1 MINVNNITSTL
12 AKLPDQALQQYAMMH
27 KNDPYVMSLAVS
39 ESNRRK
45 EMRAAQGA
53 QGGMQ
58 EQPKVVDAAVAEM
71 APQAPPMPQQME
83 QPMPED
89 SGIGQ
94 LPAGDMEFAGGG
106 ILAFAEGDSIP
117 KASNKAFVTFLESI
131 GKTSRDF
138 IEASPQE
145 KKALQT
151 AFEKAVSGPR
161 APSAASPATDT
172 GSKPLSNRA
181 GRAVGQGFRR
191 FGPAAALGA
200 EAVENFGKFKFNTD
214 NDIDTSLSGTV
225 KDYSEGEYARMLKGL
240 GVGAGEALLDTG
252 SGLAGLV
259 DYALPGQPAQQAY
272 DKLVRGTFDLKP
284 DPNAPAAPSRQDPL
298 RAQEAAADI
307 PYGSVVPPAAAPD
320 AGAGAGAAPEA
331 APVVTAPNPLA
342 TPVGIAQVAG
352 PTVTNA
358 APVSMDYA
366 GARAGLEGT
375 KGFGPV
381 TTEYD
386 EYERQKKAAAQ
397 KGVDRSKESLTREEK
412 FQAEMGEYGVGK
424 EKRLKEREE
433 KLSKD
438 EKSNYGL
445 AFLEAGLA
453 MMGGESPHALV
464 NVSKS
469 TLQGLGKYKTG
480 LAKLNDRKEKLFDAY
495 DSLEDARRSDKKDR
509 FARIEAAQDKI
520 SSAQTAL
527 ENVSVDVL
535 AKRIEVDEV
544 RRNAINKAVIDTAT
558 AEYNANAQGA
568 QADANRQTNADLARY
583 RAATESANTSAQMAA
598 ADRRIIAQLQSQQ
611 KIAAMPQGQERL
623 FAALA
628 DPTSNVAKGMAAYA
642 AAMGKDKDTATA
654 DFVRYVEAATK
665 NADPTNPPNMDTLL
679 QQFLAAQQ
687 RLGGTRMTSSL
698 PQGAQTVK

>member
-27 KNDPYVMSLAVS
+27 KNDPYIMSLAVS

-58 EQPKVVDAAVAEM
+58 EPPKVVDAAVAEM
-71 APQAPPMPQQME
+71 APQA

-89 SGIGQ
+89 IGIGQ

-106 ILAFAEGDSIP
+106 ILAFANTGSVPGPSDVRPTGRYQNPVYDGTPSSSVE
-117 KASNKAFVTFLESI
+117 AF
-131 GKTSRDF
+131 
-138 IEASPQE
+138 
-145 KKALQT
+145 KKALESNKLTDAERAEARAKVQGPGGLAAAIEWLST
-151 AFEKAVSGPR
+151 INERKDALDTERSNRIKAEQREGVASDARSRFAKRDERLAIPG
-161 APSAASPATDT
+161 SA
-172 GSKPLSNRA
+172 PLS
-181 GRAVGQGFRR
+181 
-191 FGPAAALGA
+191 
-200 EAVENFGKFKFNTD
+200 
-214 NDIDTSLSGTV
+214 
-225 KDYSEGEYARMLKGL
+225 
-240 GVGAGEALLDTG
+240 
-252 SGLAGLV
+252 
-259 DYALPGQPAQQAY
+259 GQPS
-272 DKLVRGTFDLKP
+272 GN
-284 DPNAPAAPSRQDPL
+284 DPNESPYNGEGAPVAP
-298 RAQEAAADI
+298 
-307 PYGSVVPPAAAPD
+307 
-320 AGAGAGAAPEA
+320 APEA
-331 APVVTAPNPLA
+331 APNPLA
-342 TPVGIAQVAG
+342 TPVGIEQVAG

-366 GARAGLEGT
+366 GASAGLAGI
-375 KGFGPV
+375 KGFAPV
-381 TTEYD
+381 TTELD
-386 EYERQKKAAAQ
+386 EFKEAKEAAAQ
-397 KGVDRSKESLTREEK
+397 KGVDRAEGSLTREEK

-453 MMGGESPHALV
+453 MMGGKDQNAFANISAGA
-464 NVSKS
+464 
-469 TLQGLGKYKTG
+469 LQGLGKYKTG

-495 DSLEDARRSDKKDR
+495 DSLEDARRSDKKDK
-509 FARIEAAQDKI
+509 FARIETAQDKI
-520 SSAQTAL
+520 NSAQTAL
-527 ENVSVDVL
+527 ENVSVEVL
-535 AKRIEVDEV
+535 GKEFEINETRQ
-544 RRNAINKAVIDTAT
+544 NALNAAVIRTANTEYT
-558 AEYNANAQGA
+558 ARTQGA
-568 QADANRQTNADLARY
+568 QADANRATNADVARFNAETQ
-583 RAATESANTSAQMAA
+583 RATTAAQIASG
-598 ADRRIIAQLQSQQ
+598 DRRTIAE
-611 KIAAMPQGQERL
+611 IASREKVADMATGQERL

-654 DFVRYVEAATK
+654 DFVKYVEAATK

-687 RLGGTRMTSSL
+687 RLSGAKLTSSL

>member
-27 KNDPYVMSLAVS
+27 KNDPYIMSLAVS

-58 EQPKVVDAAVAEM
+58 EPPKVVDAAVAEM
-71 APQAPPMPQQME
+71 APQA

-89 SGIGQ
+89 IGIGQ

-106 ILAFAEGDSIP
+106 ILAFANTGSVPGPSDVRPTGRYQNPLYGGTPSSSVE
-117 KASNKAFVTFLESI
+117 AF
-131 GKTSRDF
+131 
-138 IEASPQE
+138 
-145 KKALQT
+145 KKALESNKLTDAERAEARAKVQGPGGLAAAIEWLST
-151 AFEKAVSGPR
+151 INERKDALDTERSNRIKAEQREGVASDARSRFAKRDERLAIPG
-161 APSAASPATDT
+161 SA
-172 GSKPLSNRA
+172 PLS
-181 GRAVGQGFRR
+181 
-191 FGPAAALGA
+191 
-200 EAVENFGKFKFNTD
+200 
-214 NDIDTSLSGTV
+214 
-225 KDYSEGEYARMLKGL
+225 
-240 GVGAGEALLDTG
+240 
-252 SGLAGLV
+252 
-259 DYALPGQPAQQAY
+259 GQPS
-272 DKLVRGTFDLKP
+272 GN
-284 DPNAPAAPSRQDPL
+284 DPNESPYNGEGAPVAP
-298 RAQEAAADI
+298 
-307 PYGSVVPPAAAPD
+307 
-320 AGAGAGAAPEA
+320 APEA
-331 APVVTAPNPLA
+331 APNPLA
-342 TPVGIAQVAG
+342 TPVGIEQVAG

-366 GARAGLEGT
+366 GASAGLAGI
-375 KGFGPV
+375 KGFAPV
-381 TTEYD
+381 TTELD
-386 EYERQKKAAAQ
+386 EFKEAKEAAAQ
-397 KGVDRSKESLTREEK
+397 KGVDRAEGSLTREEK

-424 EKRLKEREE
+424 EKRLKEREA

-453 MMGGESPHALV
+453 MMGGKDQNAFANISAGAL
-464 NVSKS
+464 
-469 TLQGLGKYKTG
+469 TGLGSYKTG

-495 DSLEDARRSDKKDR
+495 DSLEDARRSDKKDK
-509 FARIEAAQDKI
+509 FARIETAQDKI

-535 AKRIEVDEV
+535 GKKVEMNETRQ
-544 RRNAINKAVIDTAT
+544 NALNKAIIDTANT
-558 AEYNANAQGA
+558 EYNARTQGA
-568 QADANRQTNADLARY
+568 QADANRATNADVARFNAETQ
-583 RAATESANTSAQMAA
+583 RATTEAQMASG
-598 ADRRIIAQLQSQQ
+598 DRRTTAEIASRE
-611 KIAAMPQGQERL
+611 KVADMPTGQERL

-654 DFVRYVEAATK
+654 DFVKYVEAATK

-687 RLGGTRMTSSL
+687 RLSGAKMTNSL

>member
-27 KNDPYVMSLAVS
+27 KNDPYIMSLAVS

-58 EQPKVVDAAVAEM
+58 EPPKVVDAAVAEM
-71 APQAPPMPQQME
+71 APQA

-89 SGIGQ
+89 IGIGQ

-106 ILAFAEGDSIP
+106 ILAFANTGSVPGPSDVRPTGRYQNPVYGGTPSSSVE
-117 KASNKAFVTFLESI
+117 AF
-131 GKTSRDF
+131 
-138 IEASPQE
+138 
-145 KKALQT
+145 KKALESNKLTDAERAEARAKVQGPGGLAAAIEWLST
-151 AFEKAVSGPR
+151 INERKDALDTERSNRIKAEQREGVASDARSRFAKRDERLAIPG
-161 APSAASPATDT
+161 SA
-172 GSKPLSNRA
+172 PLS
-181 GRAVGQGFRR
+181 
-191 FGPAAALGA
+191 
-200 EAVENFGKFKFNTD
+200 
-214 NDIDTSLSGTV
+214 
-225 KDYSEGEYARMLKGL
+225 
-240 GVGAGEALLDTG
+240 
-252 SGLAGLV
+252 
-259 DYALPGQPAQQAY
+259 GQPS
-272 DKLVRGTFDLKP
+272 GN
-284 DPNAPAAPSRQDPL
+284 DPNESPYNGEGAPVAP
-298 RAQEAAADI
+298 
-307 PYGSVVPPAAAPD
+307 
-320 AGAGAGAAPEA
+320 APEA
-331 APVVTAPNPLA
+331 APNPLA
-342 TPVGIAQVAG
+342 TPVGIEQVAG

-366 GARAGLEGT
+366 GASAGLAGI
-375 KGFGPV
+375 KGFAPV
-381 TTEYD
+381 TTELD
-386 EYERQKKAAAQ
+386 EFEKEKKAAAQ
-397 KGVDRSKESLTREEK
+397 KGVNRSEERLTREEK

-453 MMGGESPHALV
+453 MMGGKDQNAFANISAGAL
-464 NVSKS
+464 
-469 TLQGLGKYKTG
+469 TGLGSYKTG

-495 DSLEDARRSDKKDR
+495 DSLEDARRSDKKDK
-509 FARIEAAQDKI
+509 FARIETAQDKI
-520 SSAQTAL
+520 NSAKTAL
-527 ENVSVDVL
+527 ENVSVEVL
-535 AKRIEVDEV
+535 GKEFEINETRQ
-544 RRNAINKAVIDTAT
+544 NALNAAVIRTANTEYT
-558 AEYNANAQGA
+558 ARTQGA
-568 QADANRQTNADLARY
+568 QADANRATNADVARFNAETQ
-583 RAATESANTSAQMAA
+583 RATTAAQIASG
-598 ADRRIIAQLQSQQ
+598 DRRTIAE
-611 KIAAMPQGQERL
+611 IASREKVADMATGQERL

-654 DFVRYVEAATK
+654 DFVKYVEAATK

-687 RLGGTRMTSSL
+687 RLSGAKLTSSL

>member
-71 APQAPPMPQQME
+71 APQA

-106 ILAFAEGDSIP
+106 ILAFAAGDSIP
-117 KASNKAFVTFLESI
+117 GPRGPKERWQDMTRRPDETSTDFARRVEKAKEEAFRSEMEGPSKFLKFMREKGSEPRM
-131 GKTSRDF
+131 G
-138 IEASPQE
+138 AVPQE
-145 KKALQT
+145 
-151 AFEKAVSGPR
+151 P
-161 APSAASPATDT
+161 AP
-172 GSKPLSNRA
+172 
-181 GRAVGQGFRR
+181 
-191 FGPAAALGA
+191 
-200 EAVENFGKFKFNTD
+200 
-214 NDIDTSLSGTV
+214 
-225 KDYSEGEYARMLKGL
+225 
-240 GVGAGEALLDTG
+240 
-252 SGLAGLV
+252 
-259 DYALPGQPAQQAY
+259 QPQ
-272 DKLVRGTFDLKP
+272 V
-284 DPNAPAAPSRQDPL
+284 RQDPL
-298 RAQEAAADI
+298 RAQEAAAGI
-307 PYGSVVPPAAAPD
+307 PDGSVVPPVMSGTPD
-320 AGAGAGAAPEA
+320 LPVTPNESPYGGEGL
-331 APVVTAPNPLA
+331 PVVPEMPAA
-342 TPVGIAQVAG
+342 PVGIAQVAG

-366 GARAGLEGT
+366 GARAGLSGLKE
-375 KGFGPV
+375 FQPV
-381 TTEYD
+381 TTELD
-386 EYERQKKAAAQ
+386 KFEKEKKAAAQ
-397 KGVDRSKESLTREEK
+397 KGVDRSKERLTREQK

-424 EKRLKEREE
+424 EKRLKEREA

-453 MMGGESPHALV
+453 MMGGKDQNAFANISAGAL
-464 NVSKS
+464 
-469 TLQGLGKYKTG
+469 TGLGSYKTG

-495 DSLEDARRSDKKDR
+495 DSLEDARRSDNKDK

-520 SSAQTAL
+520 SSAKTAL

-535 AKRIEVDEV
+535 GKKIEMDAD
-544 RRNAINKAVIDTAT
+544 RTKALGTAIVNTANT
-558 AEYNANAQGA
+558 EYSTRSQGA
-568 QADANRQTNADLARY
+568 QADANRATQASIAGSQQASAR
-583 RAATESANTSAQMAA
+583 AIAEAQMASQERVA
-598 ADRRIIAQLQSQQ
+598 ATP
-611 KIAAMPQGQERL
+611 KGQERL
-623 FAALA
+623 FEALA

-687 RLGGTRMTSSL
+687 RLGGAKMTSSL

>member
-71 APQAPPMPQQME
+71 APQA

-89 SGIGQ
+89 IGIGQ

-106 ILAFAEGDSIP
+106 ILAFA
-117 KASNKAFVTFLESI
+117 N
-131 GKTSRDF
+131 
-138 IEASPQE
+138 
-145 KKALQT
+145 
-151 AFEKAVSGPR
+151 
-161 APSAASPATDT
+161 T
-172 GSKPLSNRA
+172 GSVPGPKDVKERW
-181 GRAVGQGFRR
+181 QDMKRR
-191 FGPAAALGA
+191 PDETPTEFLRRVEAAKQKDFQAQGPAKFKQSLEEALKENQRNMQEGMGAALAKLRENEPLIPGLGA
-200 EAVENFGKFKFNTD
+200 YPEGIEREAPVA
-214 NDIDTSLSGTV
+214 
-225 KDYSEGEYARMLKGL
+225 EGEPTIAQNPFDTQR
-240 GVGAGEALLDTG
+240 GA
-252 SGLAGLV
+252 V
-259 DYALPGQPAQQAY
+259 P
-272 DKLVRGTFDLKP
+272 
-284 DPNAPAAPSRQDPL
+284 APAP
-298 RAQEAAADI
+298 E
-307 PYGSVVPPAAAPD
+307 
-320 AGAGAGAAPEA
+320 AAPEA
-331 APVVTAPNPLA
+331 APVVPAPVVPAPNPLA

-358 APVSMDYA
+358 APVSMDYV
-366 GARAGLEGT
+366 GARAGLAGIKE
-375 KGFGPV
+375 FGPV
-381 TTEYD
+381 TTELD
-386 EYERQKKAAAQ
+386 EFEKEKKAAAQ
-397 KGVDRSKESLTREEK
+397 KGVDRSKERLTREEK

-424 EKRLKEREE
+424 EKRLKEREA

-453 MMGGESPHALV
+453 MMGGKDQNAFANISAGAL
-464 NVSKS
+464 
-469 TLQGLGKYKTG
+469 TGLGSYKTG

-509 FARIEAAQDKI
+509 FARIETAQDKI
-520 SSAQTAL
+520 NSAQTAL

-535 AKRIEVDEV
+535 GKKVEM
-544 RRNAINKAVIDTAT
+544 NATRQNILNKAIIDTAN
-558 AEYNANAQGA
+558 AEYNARNQAA
-568 QADANRQTNADLARY
+568 QADANRATNADVARFNAETQ
-583 RAATESANTSAQMAA
+583 RATTAA
-598 ADRRIIAQLQSQQ
+598 RIAAGDRRTTAQIESQERIAD
-611 KIAAMPQGQERL
+611 KPTGQERL

-687 RLGGTRMTSSL
+687 RLGGAKLTNSL

>member
-27 KNDPYVMSLAVS
+27 KSDPYIMSLAVS

-58 EQPKVVDAAVAEM
+58 EPPKVVDAAVAEM
-71 APQAPPMPQQME
+71 APQAPPMPQQMG

-89 SGIGQ
+89 IGIGQ

-106 ILAFAEGDSIP
+106 ILAFANTGSVPGPSDVRPTGRYQNPVYGGTPSSSVE
-117 KASNKAFVTFLESI
+117 AF
-131 GKTSRDF
+131 
-138 IEASPQE
+138 
-145 KKALQT
+145 KKALESNKLTDEERAEARAKVQ
-151 AFEKAVSGPR
+151 GPGGI
-161 APSAASPATDT
+161 AAAIEWLSTINERKDALDT
-172 GSKPLSNRA
+172 ERSNRIKA
-181 GRAVGQGFRR
+181 EQREGMA
-191 FGPAAALGA
+191 A
-200 EAVENFGKFKFNTD
+200 EARSRFAKTD
-214 NDIDTSLSGTV
+214 ERRDIP
-225 KDYSEGEYARMLKGL
+225 
-240 GVGAGEALLDTG
+240 G
-252 SGLAGLV
+252 SAP
-259 DYALPGQPAQQAY
+259 LPGQPS
-272 DKLVRGTFDLKP
+272 GN
-284 DPNAPAAPSRQDPL
+284 DPNES
-298 RAQEAAADI
+298 
-307 PYGSVVPPAAAPD
+307 PYSGE
-320 AGAGAGAAPEA
+320 G
-331 APVVTAPNPLA
+331 APVVPAPVVPAPNPLA

-366 GARAGLEGT
+366 GASAGLAGI
-375 KGFGPV
+375 KGFAPV
-381 TTEYD
+381 TTELD
-386 EYERQKKAAAQ
+386 EFEKQKKAAAQ
-397 KGVDRSKESLTREEK
+397 KGVNRAEEGLTREQK

-424 EKRLKEREE
+424 EKRLKEREA

-453 MMGGESPHALV
+453 MMGGKDQNAFANISTGAL
-464 NVSKS
+464 K
-469 TLQGLGKYKTG
+469 GLGSYKTG

-535 AKRIEVDEV
+535 GKKVEM
-544 RRNAINKAVIDTAT
+544 NAARQNALTKAIVDTANT
-558 AEYNANAQGA
+558 EYNARTQGA
-568 QADANRQTNADLARY
+568 QADANRATNADLARY
-583 RAATESANTSAQMAA
+583 RADTQRATTEAQISAG
-598 ADRRIIAQLQSQQ
+598 DRRTTAQIESQERV
-611 KIAAMPQGQERL
+611 AAMPKGQERL

-628 DPTSNVAKGMAAYA
+628 DPTSNVSKGMAAYA

-654 DFVRYVEAATK
+654 DFVKYVEAATK

-687 RLGGTRMTSSL
+687 RLSGAKLTSSL

>member
-27 KNDPYVMSLAVS
+27 KNDPYIMSLAVS

-58 EQPKVVDAAVAEM
+58 EPPKVVDAAVAEM
-71 APQAPPMPQQME
+71 APQA

-89 SGIGQ
+89 IGIGQ

-106 ILAFAEGDSIP
+106 ILAFANTGSVPGPSDVRPTGRYQNPLYGGTPSSSVE
-117 KASNKAFVTFLESI
+117 AF
-131 GKTSRDF
+131 
-138 IEASPQE
+138 
-145 KKALQT
+145 KKALESNKLTDAERAEARAKVQGPGGLAAAIEWLST
-151 AFEKAVSGPR
+151 INERKDALDTERSNRIKAEQREGVASDARSRFAKRDERLAIPG
-161 APSAASPATDT
+161 SA
-172 GSKPLSNRA
+172 PLS
-181 GRAVGQGFRR
+181 
-191 FGPAAALGA
+191 
-200 EAVENFGKFKFNTD
+200 
-214 NDIDTSLSGTV
+214 
-225 KDYSEGEYARMLKGL
+225 
-240 GVGAGEALLDTG
+240 
-252 SGLAGLV
+252 
-259 DYALPGQPAQQAY
+259 GQPS
-272 DKLVRGTFDLKP
+272 GN
-284 DPNAPAAPSRQDPL
+284 DPNESPYNGEGAPVAP
-298 RAQEAAADI
+298 
-307 PYGSVVPPAAAPD
+307 
-320 AGAGAGAAPEA
+320 APEA
-331 APVVTAPNPLA
+331 APNPLA
-342 TPVGIAQVAG
+342 TPVGIEQVAG

-366 GARAGLEGT
+366 GASAGLAGI
-375 KGFGPV
+375 KGFAPV
-381 TTEYD
+381 TTELD
-386 EYERQKKAAAQ
+386 EFKEAKEAAAQ
-397 KGVDRSKESLTREEK
+397 KGVDRAEGSLTREEK

-453 MMGGESPHALV
+453 MMGGKDQNAFANISAGAL
-464 NVSKS
+464 
-469 TLQGLGKYKTG
+469 TGLGSYKTG

-495 DSLEDARRSDKKDR
+495 DSLEDARRSDKKDK
-509 FARIEAAQDKI
+509 FARIETAQDKI
-520 SSAQTAL
+520 NSAKTAL
-527 ENVSVDVL
+527 ENVSVEVL
-535 AKRIEVDEV
+535 GKEFEINETRQ
-544 RRNAINKAVIDTAT
+544 NALNAAVIRTANTEYT
-558 AEYNANAQGA
+558 ARTQGA
-568 QADANRQTNADLARY
+568 QADANRATNADVARFNAETQ
-583 RAATESANTSAQMAA
+583 RATTAAQIASG
-598 ADRRIIAQLQSQQ
+598 DRRTIAE
-611 KIAAMPQGQERL
+611 IASREKVADMATGQERL

-654 DFVRYVEAATK
+654 DFVKYVEAATK

-687 RLGGTRMTSSL
+687 RLSGAKLTSSL

>member
-71 APQAPPMPQQME
+71 APQAPPMPQQMG
-83 QPMPED
+83 QPVPED

-106 ILAFAEGDSIP
+106 ILAFAAGDSIP
-117 KASNKAFVTFLESI
+117 GPSDVQPTGRYQNPVYGGTPSSSVEAF
-131 GKTSRDF
+131 
-138 IEASPQE
+138 
-145 KKALQT
+145 KKALESNKLTDAERAEARAKVQGPGGLAAAIEWLSTINERKEALDT
-151 AFEKAVSGPR
+151 ARTNRIKAEQREAEAAEAR
-161 APSAASPATDT
+161 A
-172 GSKPLSNRA
+172 
-181 GRAVGQGFRR
+181 R
-191 FGPAAALGA
+191 FGT
-200 EAVENFGKFKFNTD
+200 TD
-214 NDIDTSLSGTV
+214 PRLDIP
-225 KDYSEGEYARMLKGL
+225 
-240 GVGAGEALLDTG
+240 G
-252 SGLAGLV
+252 SAP
-259 DYALPGQPAQQAY
+259 LPGQPS
-272 DKLVRGTFDLKP
+272 GN
-284 DPNAPAAPSRQDPL
+284 DPNESPYNGEGAPVAP
-298 RAQEAAADI
+298 E
-307 PYGSVVPPAAAPD
+307 
-320 AGAGAGAAPEA
+320 AAPEA
-331 APVVTAPNPLA
+331 APNPLA
-342 TPVGIAQVAG
+342 APVGIAQVAG

-366 GARAGLEGT
+366 GASAGLAGI
-375 KGFGPV
+375 KGFAPV
-381 TTEYD
+381 TTELDKYK
-386 EYERQKKAAAQ
+386 EEKEAAAQ
-397 KGVDRSKESLTREEK
+397 KGVDRSKEGLTREQK
-412 FQAEMGEYGVGK
+412 FQAEMGEYGAGK
-424 EKRLKEREE
+424 EKRLKEREA

-453 MMGGESPHALV
+453 MMGGKDQNAFANISAGA
-464 NVSKS
+464 
-469 TLQGLGKYKTG
+469 LQGLGKYKTG

-495 DSLEDARRSDKKDR
+495 DSLEDARRSDKKDK

-520 SSAQTAL
+520 SSAKTTL
-527 ENVSVDVL
+527 ENVSVEVL
-535 AKRIEVDEV
+535 GKEIE
-544 RRNAINKAVIDTAT
+544 INETRLRALNDAVIRTANTEYT
-558 AEYNANAQGA
+558 ARTQGA
-568 QADANRQTNADLARY
+568 QADANRATNADLARF
-583 RAATESANTSAQMAA
+583 RAETQRATTEAQISAG
-598 ADRRIIAQLQSQQ
+598 DRRTTAQIESQE
-611 KIAAMPQGQERL
+611 KVAAMPKGQERL

-628 DPTSNVAKGMAAYA
+628 DPTSNVSKGMAAYA

-687 RLGGTRMTSSL
+687 RLGRGRVTSSV

>member
-27 KNDPYVMSLAVS
+27 KSDPYIMSLAVS

-58 EQPKVVDAAVAEM
+58 EPPKVVDAAVAEM
-71 APQAPPMPQQME
+71 APQAPPMPQQMG

-89 SGIGQ
+89 IGIGQ

-106 ILAFAEGDSIP
+106 ILAFANTGSVPGPSDVRPTGRYQNPVYGGTPSSSVE
-117 KASNKAFVTFLESI
+117 AF
-131 GKTSRDF
+131 
-138 IEASPQE
+138 
-145 KKALQT
+145 KKALESNKLTDAERAEARAKVQ
-151 AFEKAVSGPR
+151 GPGGI
-161 APSAASPATDT
+161 AAAIEWLSTINERKDSLDT
-172 GSKPLSNRA
+172 ERSNRIKA
-181 GRAVGQGFRR
+181 EQREGMA
-191 FGPAAALGA
+191 A
-200 EAVENFGKFKFNTD
+200 EARSRFAKTD
-214 NDIDTSLSGTV
+214 ERRDIP
-225 KDYSEGEYARMLKGL
+225 
-240 GVGAGEALLDTG
+240 G
-252 SGLAGLV
+252 SAP
-259 DYALPGQPAQQAY
+259 LPGQPS
-272 DKLVRGTFDLKP
+272 GN
-284 DPNAPAAPSRQDPL
+284 DPNES
-298 RAQEAAADI
+298 
-307 PYGSVVPPAAAPD
+307 PYSGE
-320 AGAGAGAAPEA
+320 G
-331 APVVTAPNPLA
+331 APVVPAPVVPAPNPLA

-366 GARAGLEGT
+366 GASAGLAGI
-375 KGFGPV
+375 KGFAPV
-381 TTEYD
+381 TTELD
-386 EYERQKKAAAQ
+386 EYEKEKKAAAQ
-397 KGVDRSKESLTREEK
+397 KGVDRAGEGLTREQK
-412 FQAEMGEYGVGK
+412 FQAEMGEYGAGK
-424 EKRLKEREE
+424 EKRLKEREA

-453 MMGGESPHALV
+453 MMGGKDQNAFANISTGAL
-464 NVSKS
+464 K
-469 TLQGLGKYKTG
+469 GLGSYKTG

-509 FARIEAAQDKI
+509 FARIEAAQDRI

-535 AKRIEVDEV
+535 GKKVEM
-544 RRNAINKAVIDTAT
+544 NAARQNALTKAIVDTANT
-558 AEYNANAQGA
+558 EYNARTQGA
-568 QADANRQTNADLARY
+568 QADANRATNADLARY
-583 RAATESANTSAQMAA
+583 RADTQRATTEAQISAG
-598 ADRRIIAQLQSQQ
+598 DRRTTAQIESQERV
-611 KIAAMPQGQERL
+611 AAMPKGQERL

-628 DPTSNVAKGMAAYA
+628 DPTSNVSKGMAAYA

-654 DFVRYVEAATK
+654 DFVKYVEAATK

-687 RLGGTRMTSSL
+687 RLSGAKLTSSL

>member
-71 APQAPPMPQQME
+71 APQA

-106 ILAFAEGDSIP
+106 ILAFAKGDSIP
-117 KASNKAFVTFLESI
+117 KASNRAFAAFLESI

-161 APSAASPATDT
+161 ASSAAPSAASPATDT

-181 GRAVGQGFRR
+181 GRAVGQGVRR
-191 FGPAAALGA
+191 FGPAVALGA
-200 EAVENFGKFKFNTD
+200 EAVENFGKFKFSTD
-214 NDIDTSLSGTV
+214 DDIDTSLSGTV

-240 GVGAGEALLDTG
+240 GIGAGEALLDSG

-259 DYALPGQPAQQAY
+259 DYALPGQPAQEAY

-284 DPNAPAAPSRQDPL
+284 DPNAPAASRREDPL
-298 RAQEAAADI
+298 RAQEAGANI
-307 PYGSVVPPAAAPD
+307 PYGSVVPPAAAPVV
-320 AGAGAGAAPEA
+320 P
-331 APVVTAPNPLA
+331 APVVPAPVVPAPNPLA
-342 TPVGIAQVAG
+342 TPVGIEQVAG

-358 APVSMDYA
+358 APVSMDFA
-366 GARAGLEGT
+366 GANAGLAGI
-375 KGFGPV
+375 KGFAPV
-381 TTEYD
+381 TTELD
-386 EYERQKKAAAQ
+386 KFEKEKKAAAQ
-397 KGVDRSKESLTREEK
+397 KGVNRAKEGLTREEK
-412 FQAEMGEYGVGK
+412 FQNEMGEYGVGK
-424 EKRLKEREE
+424 EGRLKEREE

-453 MMGGESPHALV
+453 MMGGKDQNAFANISAGAL
-464 NVSKS
+464 
-469 TLQGLGKYKTG
+469 TGLGSYKTG

-495 DSLEDARRSDKKDR
+495 DSLEDARRSDKKDK
-509 FARIEAAQDKI
+509 FARIETAQDRI
-520 SSAQTAL
+520 NSAKTAL

-535 AKRIEVDEV
+535 GKTVEMNEIRQ
-544 RRNAINKAVIDTAT
+544 NALNDAVIRTANTEYT
-558 AEYNANAQGA
+558 ARTQGA
-568 QADANRQTNADLARY
+568 QADADRATNADLARY
-583 RAATESANTSAQMAA
+583 RAATQLATTKAQMEAD
-598 ADRRIIAQLQSQQ
+598 DRRTTAEIASRE
-611 KIAAMPQGQERL
+611 KVADMATGQERL

-654 DFVRYVEAATK
+654 DFVKYVEAATK

-687 RLGGTRMTSSL
+687 RLSGAKLTSSL
-698 PQGAQTVK
+698 PKGAQTVK